1 MRLRGLHWFNAP
13 GSDAIHS
20 SESRVQFCIRTSAGN
35 FWLFLKHTGRTPKLW
50 ENAVATFW
58 VLHAGRDRACLASG
72 GEDTGT
78 SSAGLRPSH
87 GLSGNWTL
95 SCENHGVL
103 ARLIHFIPRESNQQ
117 LGTIVRGHSFDTK
130 VYPTWAFVR
139 HFLEF
144 LRLSPARVFSYA
156 PAPTKNGN

>member
-20 SESRVQFCIRTSAGN
+20 SESRVQFCIRTAAGN

-87 GLSGNWTL
+87 VSVLSETTR
-95 SCENHGVL
+95 S
-103 ARLIHFIPRESNQQ
+103 LIRTWE
-117 LGTIVRGHSFDTK
+117 VRSGRR
-130 VYPTWAFVR
+130 VR
-139 HFLEF
+139 
-144 LRLSPARVFSYA
+144 
-156 PAPTKNGN
+156 

>member
-1 MRLRGLHWFNAP
+1 MRLQGLRGFNAP

-87 GLSGNWTL
+87 GQTGNNPPGKARWEDGSG
-95 SCENHGVL
+95 
-103 ARLIHFIPRESNQQ
+103 
-117 LGTIVRGHSFDTK
+117 
-130 VYPTWAFVR
+130 
-139 HFLEF
+139 
-144 LRLSPARVFSYA
+144 
-156 PAPTKNGN
+156 